1 MTTTA
6 HDNAGLPARIAR
18 TSRPDLVV
26 TIGYG
31 DELPVFRHAR
41 ALWQFYLCH
50 FPGIEVIF
58 VRWSDKLKRGEVMSD
73 GHDLLVGVGGD
84 FQGAAGYNT
93 SGVWSQ
99 SENARWIYRQMLVQD
114 YLLRT
119 RDAPFFLYQTT
130 ITSVVDF
137 RGLCTALDHV
147 APADCFA
154 GPLGR
159 LTSPDHVAGLTFVSG
174 ASVLMSRDV
183 LLRMRE
189 RYDPAHVHATLPN
202 DVWQALLLEDV
213 PRQALPTFNFIRPR
227 APRADGDFIR
237 MLTQQLLR
245 DGHYHFRVK
254 TVAPEDAAGRR
265 EDIDPWIMLRVMEA
279 ILDSEH
285 APAAT
290 LDMIGKVRRLADGGA
305 GLPVAPRTA
314 SPLHTGPRD
323 FVLTDNEVAMPA
335 A

>member
-6 HDNAGLPARIAR
+6 NDKATLLARIAQ
-18 TSRPDLVV
+18 TTRPNLVV

-41 ALWQFYLCH
+41 ALWQFYMCH

-58 VRWSDKLKRGEVMSD
+58 VRWSDKLKRGEIMSD
-73 GHDLLVGVGGD
+73 GHDLLVGVGEGK
-84 FQGAAGYNT
+84 AEAGYNT

-99 SENARWIYRQMLVQD
+99 SENARWIYRQVLVQD

-119 RDAPFFLYQTT
+119 RAEPFFLYQTT

-137 RGLCTALDHV
+137 RGLCTALDHL
-147 APADCFA
+147 APTDCYA

-159 LTSPDHVAGLTFVSG
+159 LTAPEHFAGLTFVSG
-174 ASVLMSRDV
+174 ASALLSSDV

-189 RYDPAHVHATLPN
+189 RYDPAHFYATLPN
-202 DVWQALLLEDV
+202 DIWQAAVLHDV
-213 PRQALPTFNFIRPR
+213 PRQQLPTFNFIQPR
-227 APRADGDFIR
+227 ASRADGPFIH
-237 MLTQQLLR
+237 LLAQQMVR

-254 TVAPEDAAGRR
+254 TVAPQDAAARR
-265 EDIDPWIMLRVMEA
+265 EDIDPWIMMRIMEA

-285 APAAT
+285 VPAAT
-290 LDMIGKVRRLADGGA
+290 LNMIAKVRVLADGGA
-305 GLPVAPRTA
+305 GAPIPPRTGA
-314 SPLHTGPRD
+314 NLHTGPRD
-323 FVLTDNEVAMPA
+323 FVLTDAEVAMPA

>member
-1 MTTTA
+1 MEISINE
-6 HDNAGLPARIAR
+6 NASLLARIAQTR
-18 TSRPDLVV
+18 RPNLVV

-73 GHDLLVGVGGD
+73 GHDLLVGIGNG
-84 FQGAAGYNT
+84 FQGDAGYNS

-99 SENARWIYRQMLVQD
+99 SENARWIYRQVLVQD

-119 RDAPFFLYQTT
+119 RDEPFFLYQTT

-137 RGLCTALDHV
+137 RGLCTVLDHI

-159 LTSPDHVAGLTFVSG
+159 LNAPEVFNGLTFVSG
-174 ASVLMSRDV
+174 ASALMSRDV

-189 RYDPAHVHATLPN
+189 RYDPHHAYSTVPN
-202 DVWQALLLEDV
+202 DIWQAALLHDV
-213 PRQALPTFNFIRPR
+213 PRQALPTFNFIKPR
-227 APRADGDFIR
+227 GPRADGAYLYQIAQR
-237 MLTQQLLR
+237 LIQ
-245 DGHYHFRVK
+245 DGHYHFRIK
-254 TVAPEDAAGRR
+254 TVAPEDAAARR
-265 EDIDPWIMLRVMEA
+265 EDIDPWIMLRIMEA
-279 ILDSEH
+279 ILDSERSEE
-285 APAAT
+285 AT
-290 LDMIGKVRRLADGGA
+290 LAMVGKVQRLADGGA
-305 GLPVAPRTA
+305 GLPIAPRRA
-314 SPLHTGPRD
+314 EALHTGPRD
-323 FVLTDNEVAMPA
+323 FAMTDNEIA
-335 A
+335 

>member
-1 MTTTA
+1 MTTSA
-6 HDNAGLPARIAR
+6 NENASLLARIAQ

-41 ALWQFYLCH
+41 ALWQFYMCH

-73 GHDLLVGVGGD
+73 GHDLLVGIGGD
-84 FQGAAGYNT
+84 FQGEAGYNS

-99 SENARWIYRQMLVQD
+99 SENARWIYRQVLVQD

-119 RDAPFFLYQTT
+119 RDTPFYLYQTT

-137 RGLCTALDHV
+137 RGLCTVLDQQQPV
-147 APADCFA
+147 DFFA

-159 LTSPDHVAGLTFVSG
+159 LNSPAEYANLTFVSG
-174 ASVLMSRDV
+174 ASALMSRDV
-183 LLRMRE
+183 LVRMRE
-189 RYDPAHVHATLPN
+189 RYDPGSPHATQPN
-202 DVWQALLLEDV
+202 DIWQALMLHDV

-227 APRADGDFIR
+227 APREDGDFIYTLVR
-237 MLTQQLLR
+237 RLVHE
-245 DGHYHFRVK
+245 GHYHFRIK
-254 TVAPEDAAGRR
+254 TVAPEDAAARR

-285 APAAT
+285 LPAAT
-290 LDMIGKVRRLADGGA
+290 LALVDKVRRQVDGGA
-305 GLPVAPRTA
+305 GLPVPPGTA
-314 SPLHTGPRD
+314 GPLYVGSRD
-323 FVLTDNEVAMPA
+323 FVMNDNEVPMPA
-335 A
+335 V

>member
-1 MTTTA
+1 MENNTSQ
-6 HDNAGLPARIAR
+6 NATLMARIAQTR
-18 TSRPDLVV
+18 RPDLVV

-73 GHDLLVGVGGD
+73 GHDLLVGVGD
-84 FQGAAGYNT
+84 AFQGAAGYNS

-99 SENARWIYRQMLVQD
+99 SENARWIYRQVLVQD

-119 RDAPFFLYQTT
+119 RDTPFFLYQTT

-137 RGLCTALDHV
+137 RGLCTVLDQI
-147 APADCFA
+147 APAGCFA

-159 LTSPDHVAGLTFVSG
+159 LSAPEVFAGLTFVSG

-183 LLRMRE
+183 LVRLRE
-189 RYDPAHVHATLPN
+189 RYDPNHLYATTPN
-202 DVWQALLLEDV
+202 DIWQAILLDDV
-213 PRQALPTFNFIRPR
+213 PRQALPTFNFIKPR
-227 APRADGDFIR
+227 APRADGDYLYQAAR
-237 MLTQQLLR
+237 MLLQE
-245 DGHYHFRVK
+245 GHYHFRVK

-265 EDIDPWIMLRVMEA
+265 EDVDPWIMLRLMEA

-285 APAAT
+285 QPQAT
-290 LDMIGKVRRLADGGA
+290 LALVDKVRRLADGGA
-305 GLPVAPRTA
+305 GQPLQPRRA
-314 SPLHTGPRD
+314 ESLYPGQRD
-323 FVLTDNEVAMPA
+323 FALTDEELP
-335 A
+335 

>member
-1 MTTTA
+1 MTTSA
-6 HDNAGLPARIAR
+6 NENASLLARIAQ

-41 ALWQFYLCH
+41 ALWQFYMCH

-73 GHDLLVGVGGD
+73 GHDLLVGIGGD
-84 FQGAAGYNT
+84 FQGEAGYNS

-99 SENARWIYRQMLVQD
+99 SENARWIYRQVLVQD

-119 RDAPFFLYQTT
+119 RDTPFYLYQTT

-137 RGLCTALDHV
+137 RGLCTVLDQQQPV
-147 APADCFA
+147 DFFA

-159 LTSPDHVAGLTFVSG
+159 MNAPEMVAGLTFVSG
-174 ASVLMSRDV
+174 ASALMSRDV
-183 LLRMRE
+183 LVRMRE
-189 RYDPAHVHATLPN
+189 RYEPNHPYATLPN
-202 DVWQALLLEDV
+202 DIWQSLVLNDV

-227 APRADGDFIR
+227 APRADGDFIYA
-237 MLTQQLLR
+237 LTRKLVQ
-245 DGHYHFRVK
+245 DGHYHFRIK
-254 TVAPEDAAGRR
+254 TVAPEDAAARR

-279 ILDSEH
+279 ILDSEQL
-285 APAAT
+285 PAAT
-290 LDMIGKVRRLADGGA
+290 LDMVGKVRRLADGGA
-305 GLPVAPRTA
+305 GLPIAPRTTT
-314 SPLHTGPRD
+314 PLHTGLRD
-323 FVLTDNEVAMPA
+323 FAMNDNEVPMPA
-335 A
+335 V

>member
-1 MTTTA
+1 MTTN
-6 HDNAGLPARIAR
+6 DNATLLARIAQ
-18 TSRPDLVV
+18 TTRPNLVV
-26 TIGYG
+26 AIGYG

-41 ALWQFYLCH
+41 ALWQFYMCH

-58 VRWSDKLKRGEVMSD
+58 VRWSDKLKRGEIMSD
-73 GHDLLVGVGGD
+73 GHDLLVGVGEGK
-84 FQGAAGYNT
+84 GEAGYNT
-93 SGVWSQ
+93 SGIWSQ
-99 SENARWIYRQMLVQD
+99 SENARWIYRQVLVQD

-137 RGLCTALDHV
+137 RGLCTALDHI
-147 APADCFA
+147 APTDCYA

-159 LTSPDHVAGLTFVSG
+159 LTSPEHLAGLTFVSG
-174 ASVLMSRDV
+174 ASVLVSSDV

-189 RYDPAHVHATLPN
+189 RYDPAHAYATLPN
-202 DVWQALLLEDV
+202 DVWQAALLDDV
-213 PRQALPTFNFIRPR
+213 PRQALPTFNFIQPR
-227 APRADGDFIR
+227 APRADGAFIHQ
-237 MLTQQLLR
+237 LTQRMVR

-254 TVAPEDAAGRR
+254 TVAPEDAASRR

-285 APAAT
+285 VPAAT
-290 LDMIGKVRRLADGGA
+290 LNMISRVRVLADGGA
-305 GLPVAPRTA
+305 GAPVAPRTDIQ
-314 SPLHTGPRD
+314 LHTGPRD
-323 FVLTDNEVAMPA
+323 FVLTDAEVPMPA

>member
-1 MTTTA
+1 MTTSA
-6 HDNAGLPARIAR
+6 NDNASPLARIAQ
-18 TSRPDLVV
+18 TSRPNLVV

-41 ALWQFYLCH
+41 ALWQFYMCH

-73 GHDLLVGVGGD
+73 GHDLLVGVGGY
-84 FQGAAGYNT
+84 FEGEAGYNN

-99 SENARWIYRQMLVQD
+99 SENARWIYRQVLVQD

-119 RDAPFFLYQTT
+119 RDEPFFLYHTT

-137 RGLCTALDHV
+137 RGLCTVLDHIS
-147 APADCFA
+147 PADCFA
-154 GPLGR
+154 GPLAR
-159 LTSPDHVAGLTFVSG
+159 LNAPEALAGLTFVSG
-174 ASVLMSRDV
+174 ASALLSRDV
-183 LLRMRE
+183 LVRMRE
-189 RYDPAHVHATLPN
+189 RYDPAHVFATLPN
-202 DVWQALLLEDV
+202 DIWQALLLDDV

-227 APRADGDFIR
+227 APRADGNFIYTLAR
-237 MLTQQLLR
+237 RLVQ
-245 DGHYHFRVK
+245 DGHYHFRIK
-254 TVAPEDAAGRR
+254 TVAPEDAAARR

-285 APAAT
+285 VPAAT
-290 LDMIGKVRRLADGGA
+290 LVMMDKVRRLSDGGA
-305 GLPVAPRTA
+305 GQPVAPRTA

-323 FVLTDNEVAMPA
+323 FVMNDNEVAMPA
-335 A
+335 S